1 MFLLLVII
9 SIHPSLHA
17 LCMTREG
24 QGGREGGREGEGGGK
39 EGGRGRREGGGGGR
53 ASKLAPG
60 CIVATC
66 TTVLPHPHY
75 LVHAHCLEVK
85 GHRHHTNK
93 DLTSNKLV
101 GPHPLHASQ
110 SKFKLIT
117 LILTPS
123 FFIWEE
129 SVINFSHG

>member
-1 MFLLLVII
+1 MYDCRERV
-9 SIHPSLHA
+9 
-17 LCMTREG
+17 REG
-24 QGGREGGREGEGGGK
+24 GREREERGREGGRERE

-75 LVHAHCLEVK
+75 LAHTHCLGVK

-93 DLTSNKLV
+93 DLASNKLV

-117 LILTPS
+117 LILTP
-123 FFIWEE
+123 
-129 SVINFSHG
+129 

>member
-1 MFLLLVII
+1 MKKEQKQEWDANTLCIPYI

-17 LCMTREG
+17 LCMTV
-24 QGGREGGREGEGGGK
+24 GREGGR
-39 EGGRGRREGGGGGR
+39 EGGRGRREGGRREGGGGGGR
-53 ASKLAPG
+53 ARKLAPG

-110 SKFKLIT
+110 SKFKLT
-117 LILTPS
+117 LILTP
-123 FFIWEE
+123 
-129 SVINFSHG
+129 

>member
-1 MFLLLVII
+1 
-9 SIHPSLHA
+9 
-17 LCMTREG
+17 MTREG
-24 QGGREGGREGEGGGK
+24 QGGREGEGGGK
-39 EGGRGRREGGGGGR
+39 EGGGGGGGR
-53 ASKLAPG
+53 ASKLVPG

-110 SKFKLIT
+110 SNL
-117 LILTPS
+117 
-123 FFIWEE
+123 
-129 SVINFSHG
+129 N

>member
-1 MFLLLVII
+1 MAAEQKQEWDANTLCIPYI

-17 LCMTREG
+17 LRMTVGRV
-24 QGGREGGREGEGGGK
+24 REGGGEGEGGGK
-39 EGGRGRREGGGGGR
+39 EGGGGGGGGR

-93 DLTSNKLV
+93 DLTPNKLV

-110 SKFKLIT
+110 SKF
-117 LILTPS
+117 
-123 FFIWEE
+123 
-129 SVINFSHG
+129 